1 MSFAHPQILWL
12 LLVFPPALLAFFW
25 WSLRKRQHLMTQF
38 IESRLL
44 AGLVAGISPARRKLR
59 LALLLAAVV
68 CIILAL
74 ARPQWGFT
82 WQEVKQ
88 KGVDIVVAID
98 TSKSM
103 LAEDITP
110 NRLARAKLAALDLM
124 QQARSDRLG
133 LVAFAGDAFLQCP
146 LTIDDAA
153 FRQSVESLDV
163 NTIPQGGTALSEA
176 IHTAMTAFKETDNHR
191 VLVLITDGEDHD
203 SNALDAAEKAAQA
216 GLKIFAVGV
225 GTPDGQ
231 ILRIKDAQG
240 HEDYIR
246 DEQGNAVKSHLN
258 ERLLQ
263 EIAGASQGGF
273 YLPLRGAKTMETVY
287 ERGLA
292 PLPKSEHQ
300 EKLIRQYQDR
310 YHWPLAIALVLLIAE
325 TLLPE
330 RASARRQRPVAT
342 AVKPALQAAAIL
354 LLFAPAARAGSPGSA
369 LREYNSGKFDQAM
382 KDYGQLLQRNSDDP
396 RLHFNAGAAAY
407 RNKSFDEAAK
417 QFNDAIATP
426 DLKLQSSAY
435 YNHGNSMYR
444 IGEALP
450 DPTKRTEAWEKSLK
464 DYELSMKL
472 APQDPDAKFNHDFVK
487 QRLEELKQQQQ
498 QSNQGKSN
506 DQNKQNQDQNQK
518 QDQNQQQQNQQQ
530 QDQQNQS
537 QQKQNQQ
544 RQQNQS
550 QKQDSSQNQQQQQ
563 AQQQQAEEDQKQ
575 QQAAKQQQQE
585 QQQKQQQQAQSTKL
599 SDQAKEEKEKQDA
612 AAYAAGQMTQEQAE
626 QLLDSAKA
634 EEKMLQPKS
643 QGKPS
648 ERPRPVKDW

>member
-12 LLVFPPALLAFFW
+12 LLVFPPALLLFFW
-25 WSLRKRQHLMTQF
+25 WSLRKREQLMTLF

-44 AGLVAGISPARRKLR
+44 PGLISGISTARRRLR
-59 LALLLAAVV
+59 LVLLLGAVV
-68 CIILAL
+68 CIIFAL

-88 KGVDIVVAID
+88 RGVDIVVAID

-103 LAEDITP
+103 LAEDIAP

-163 NTIPQGGTALSEA
+163 NTIPQGGTALAEA
-176 IHTAMTAFKETDNHR
+176 IRSAMTAFKEADNHK
-191 VLVLITDGEDHD
+191 VLVLLTDGEDQD
-203 SNALDAAEKAAQA
+203 SNALEAAEKAAQA
-216 GLKIFAVGV
+216 GLKIFTIGV
-225 GTPDGQ
+225 GTPDGR
-231 ILRIKDAQG
+231 ILQIKDAQG

-246 DEQGNAVKSHLN
+246 DDQGNAVKSRLN

-263 EIAGASQGGF
+263 EIAGASEGGF
-273 YLPLRGAKTMETVY
+273 YLPLRGAKTMENLY
-287 ERGLA
+287 EKGLA
-292 PLPKSEHQ
+292 SLPKSEHQ

-310 YHWPLAIALVLLIAE
+310 YHWPLAMALLLLISE

-330 RASARRQRPVAT
+330 RKRERRPRSAVA
-342 AVKPALQAAAIL
+342 AARPALQAAAL
-354 LLFAPAARAGSPGSA
+354 LLLLLPTARAGSPGTA
-369 LREYNSGKFDQAM
+369 LREYNAGKYDQAM

-407 RNKSFDEAAK
+407 RNQQFDEAAK

-444 IGEALP
+444 VGEALP
-450 DPTKRTEAWEKSLK
+450 DPSKRTEAWEKSLK

-472 APQDPDAKFNHDFVK
+472 DPQDADAKFNHEFVK
-487 QRLEELKQQQQ
+487 RQLEELKQQQQ
-498 QSNQGKSN
+498 SKSDKSK
-506 DQNKQNQDQNQK
+506 DQNKQGQDQNQNQDQSQK

-530 QDQQNQS
+530 QNQQSQS
-537 QQKQNQQ
+537 QQE
-544 RQQNQS
+544 QS
-550 QKQDSSQNQQQQQ
+550 QKSQSQQQKQEQ
-563 AQQQQAEEDQKQ
+563 NAQQQQAEEDQKQ

-585 QQQKQQQQAQSTKL
+585 QQQKQQQQAQAAKP
-599 SDQAKEEKEKQDA
+599 SDQSKEEKEKQDA

-626 QLLDSAKA
+626 QLLDAAKA
-634 EEKMLQPKS
+634 EEKMLPPRS

-648 ERPRPVKDW
+648 ERPRPLKDW

>member
-1 MSFAHPQILWL
+1 
-12 LLVFPPALLAFFW
+12 
-25 WSLRKRQHLMTQF
+25 
-38 IESRLL
+38 
-44 AGLVAGISPARRKLR
+44 
-59 LALLLAAVV
+59 
-68 CIILAL
+68 
-74 ARPQWGFT
+74 
-82 WQEVKQ
+82 
-88 KGVDIVVAID
+88 
-98 TSKSM
+98 
-103 LAEDITP
+103 
-110 NRLARAKLAALDLM
+110 
-124 QQARSDRLG
+124 
-133 LVAFAGDAFLQCP
+133 
-146 LTIDDAA
+146 
-153 FRQSVESLDV
+153 
-163 NTIPQGGTALSEA
+163 
-176 IHTAMTAFKETDNHR
+176 MTAFKESDNHR
-191 VLVLITDGEDHD
+191 VLVLLTDGEDHD
-203 SNALDAAEKAAQA
+203 SNALDAAEKAGQA
-216 GLKIFAVGV
+216 GLKIFTVGV

-231 ILRIKDAQG
+231 ILHIKDAQG

-292 PLPKSEHQ
+292 SLPKSEHQ

-330 RASARRQRPVAT
+330 RAHARRQRPAAA
-342 AVKPALQAAAIL
+342 AVKPALQTAALL
-354 LLFAPAARAGSPGSA
+354 LLFVPAVRAGSPGSA
-369 LREYNSGKFDQAM
+369 LREYNAGKYDQAM
-382 KDYGQLLQRNSDDP
+382 KDYGQLLQRNADDP

-407 RNKSFDEAAK
+407 RNQKFDEAAR

-472 APQDPDAKFNHDFVK
+472 APQDSDAKFNHDFVR

-498 QSNQGKSN
+498 QSKQDKSN
-506 DQNKQNQDQNQK
+506 DQQKQDQNQNQNQK

-530 QDQQNQS
+530 QQGQQNQA
-537 QQKQNQQ
+537 
-544 RQQNQS
+544 QQNQS

-563 AQQQQAEEDQKQ
+563 AQQQQAEENQKQ
-575 QQAAKQQQQE
+575 QQAAKKQQEE
-585 QQQKQQQQAQSTKL
+585 QQQKQQQVQAAKP
-599 SDQAKEEKEKQDA
+599 SDQAREEKEKQDA
-612 AAYAAGQMTQEQAE
+612 EAYAAGQMTQEQAE
-626 QLLDSAKA
+626 QLLDAAKA

-648 ERPRPVKDW
+648 ERPRPLKDW

>member
-25 WSLRKRQHLMTQF
+25 WSLRKRQQLMALF

-44 AGLVAGISPARRKLR
+44 PALIAGISPARRKLR
-59 LALLLAAVV
+59 LALLLGAVI
-68 CIILAL
+68 CIIISL

-103 LAEDITP
+103 LADDIAP

-153 FRQSVESLDV
+153 FRQSVEALDV
-163 NTIPQGGTALSEA
+163 NTIPQGGTALAEA
-176 IHTAMTAFKETDNHR
+176 IQQAMAAFKEGDNHK

-203 SNALDAAEKAAQA
+203 SGALEAAEKAAQA
-216 GLKIFAVGV
+216 GLKIFTIGV
-225 GTPDGQ
+225 GTSEGQ
-231 ILRIKDAQG
+231 ILRIKDARG
-240 HEDYIR
+240 NEDYIR
-246 DEQGNAVKSHLN
+246 DEQGNVVKSHLN

-263 EIAGASQGGF
+263 EIAGTSPGCF
-273 YLPLRGAKTMETVY
+273 YLPLRGAKTMESLY
-287 ERGLA
+287 EKGLA
-292 PLPKSEHQ
+292 PLPKGENQ
-300 EKLIRQYQDR
+300 QKLIRQYQDR
-310 YHWPLAIALVLLIAE
+310 YHWPLALALVLLMAE

-330 RASARRQRPVAT
+330 RKRERRERRVTASAKPVLQT
-342 AVKPALQAAAIL
+342 AALL
-354 LLFAPAARAGSPGSA
+354 LLFLPAAFAGSPGGA
-369 LREYNSGKFDQAM
+369 LREYKAGNYDQAV
-382 KDYGQLLQRNSDDP
+382 KDYEQLLQRNADDP

-407 RNKSFDEAAK
+407 RNQQFDEAAK

-444 IGEALP
+444 LGEALP
-450 DPTKRTEAWEKSLK
+450 DPSKRTEAWEKSLK

-472 APQDPDAKFNHDFVK
+472 APQDADAKFNHEFVK
-487 QRLEELKQQQQ
+487 KRLEELKQQQQ
-498 QSNQGKSN
+498 QSKQDKSDN
-506 DQNKQNQDQNQK
+506 KDQNQQNQQNQNQDQNQK

-530 QDQQNQS
+530 QQAQQNQQQQNQS
-537 QQKQNQQ
+537 QQ
-544 RQQNQS
+544 NQS
-550 QKQDSSQNQQQQQ
+550 QQQNAQQQQ

-585 QQQKQQQQAQSTKL
+585 QQQKQQQAQASKPSEQSK
-599 SDQAKEEKEKQDA
+599 EKEKQDA

-626 QLLDSAKA
+626 QLLDAAKA

-648 ERPRPVKDW
+648 ERPRPLKDW

>member
-1 MSFAHPQILWL
+1 MRL
-12 LLVFPPALLAFFW
+12 
-25 WSLRKRQHLMTQF
+25 F

-44 AGLVAGISPARRKLR
+44 PGLISGISPGRRKLR
-59 LALLLAAVV
+59 LALLLGAVI

-74 ARPQWGFT
+74 ARPQWGFS

-103 LAEDITP
+103 LADDIAP

-163 NTIPQGGTALSEA
+163 NIIPQGGTALAEA
-176 IHTAMTAFKETDNHR
+176 IHSAMTAFKEADNHK
-191 VLVLITDGEDHD
+191 VLVLITDGEDQD
-203 SNALDAAEKAAQA
+203 SNALDAAEKAAQS
-216 GLKIFAVGV
+216 GLKIFTIGV

-240 HEDYIR
+240 NENYIR
-246 DEQGNAVKSHLN
+246 DEQGNVVKSHLN

-273 YLPLRGAKTMETVY
+273 YLPLRGAKTMENLY
-287 ERGLA
+287 EKGLA
-292 PLPKSEHQ
+292 ALPKSEHQ

-310 YHWPLAIALVLLIAE
+310 YHWPLAIAVLLLIAE

-330 RASARRQRPVAT
+330 RKRQRRDRPTVVAT
-342 AVKPALQAAAIL
+342 GKPVLQTAALL
-354 LLFAPAARAGSPGSA
+354 LLFLPAAWAGSPGSA
-369 LREYNSGKFDQAM
+369 LREYNSGKYEQAM
-382 KDYGQLLQRNSDDP
+382 KDYGQLLQRNADDP

-407 RNKSFDEAAK
+407 RNQQFDEAAK

-435 YNHGNSMYR
+435 YNHGNSLYR

-450 DPTKRTEAWEKSLK
+450 DPSKRTEAWEKSLK

-472 APQDPDAKFNHDFVK
+472 DPQDVDAKFNHEFVK
-487 QRLEELKQQQQ
+487 KRLEELKQQQSKQ
-498 QSNQGKSN
+498 DKSN
-506 DQNKQNQDQNQK
+506 DKNKQDQNKQDQNQNQDQNQK

-530 QDQQNQS
+530 QSQQNPSRQDQSQQNQS
-537 QQKQNQQ
+537 QQ
-544 RQQNQS
+544 
-550 QKQDSSQNQQQQQ
+550 QKQEQNAQQQQ
-563 AQQQQAEEDQKQ
+563 AQQQQAEQDQKQ
-575 QQAAKQQQQE
+575 QQAAQQQQKE
-585 QQQKQQQQAQSTKL
+585 QQQKQQQAQAAKQ
-599 SDQAKEEKEKQDA
+599 SDQSKEEKEKQDA

-626 QLLDSAKA
+626 QLLDAAKA
-634 EEKMLQPKS
+634 EEKMLQPKP

-648 ERPRPVKDW
+648 ERPKPLKDW

>member
-25 WSLRKRQHLMTQF
+25 WSLRKRQQMMTRF

-44 AGLVAGISPARRKLR
+44 AGLVSGISPARRKLR

-103 LAEDITP
+103 LAQDIAP

-124 QQARSDRLG
+124 AQARSDRLG

-176 IHTAMTAFKETDNHR
+176 IHTAMTAFKEADNHK

-216 GLKIFAVGV
+216 GLKIFTIGV

-231 ILRIKDAQG
+231 ILRVKDAQG
-240 HEDYIR
+240 NENYIR
-246 DEQGNAVKSHLN
+246 DEQGNVVKSHLN

-273 YLPLRGAKTMETVY
+273 YLPLRGAKTMESVY
-287 ERGLA
+287 EKGLA
-292 PLPKSEHQ
+292 SLPKSEHQ

-310 YHWPLAIALVLLIAE
+310 YHWPLAIALLLLIAE

-330 RASARRQRPVAT
+330 RAHARRQRPAT
-342 AVKPALQAAAIL
+342 AAVKPALQAAAIL
-354 LLFAPAARAGSPGSA
+354 LLFLPAARAGSPGSA
-369 LREYNSGKFDQAM
+369 LREYNAGKYDQAM
-382 KDYGQLLQRNSDDP
+382 KDYGQLLQRNADDP
-396 RLHFNAGAAAY
+396 RLHFNTGAAAY
-407 RNKSFDEAAK
+407 RNQKFDEAAK

-426 DLKLQSSAY
+426 DLKLQGSAY

-472 APQDPDAKFNHDFVK
+472 NPQDSDAKFNHEFVK

-498 QSNQGKSN
+498 QSKQDKSN

-518 QDQNQQQQNQQQ
+518 QDQNQQQQDQQQ
-530 QDQQNQS
+530 QSQQNQS
-537 QQKQNQQ
+537 QQQQ
-544 RQQNQS
+544 SQQNQS

-563 AQQQQAEEDQKQ
+563 AQQQLAEEDQKQ
-575 QQAAKQQQQE
+575 QQAAKQQQQ
-585 QQQKQQQQAQSTKL
+585 KQQQAQAKP
-599 SDQAKEEKEKQDA
+599 SDQSKEEKEKQDA

-626 QLLDSAKA
+626 QLLDAAKA

-648 ERPRPVKDW
+648 ERPRPLKDW